1 MKKVLCLFILSQLLF
16 SCSVN
21 KDPNAPIN
29 DYVSSLELKDS
40 EKIMIIEE
48 KINNN
53 VAIEIFKGKTFY
65 YTGINKYIK
74 VEGVMEPLYNYKDW
88 EKMRSKYENKY
99 IKEEWIKG
107 DYWTLKDFKHQNI
120 IFIKREK
127 FPNPGKYEKFD
138 FQENYQ
144 VFSFSD
150 ILYYKHKKYAVFVIK
165 TTTTD
170 YKDIDTTSI
179 LILTKIKGKWT
190 VFGEVGDGIYR

>member
-1 MKKVLCLFILSQLLF
+1 MKKVLYTFIVSQFLF
-16 SCSVN
+16 SCSIN
-21 KDPNAPIN
+21 KDQRAPIN
-29 DYVSSLELKDS
+29 DYISSLDLRDS

-53 VAIEIFKGKTFY
+53 VAIEIFKGKTYFEP
-65 YTGINKYIK
+65 YTNKYERN
-74 VEGVMEPLYNYKDW
+74 EGVDKPLYNDKDW

-99 IKEEWIKG
+99 IKDEWIKG

-138 FQENYQ
+138 FQENYK

-150 ILYYKHKKYAVFVIK
+150 LLYYKHNKYAVFAIK
-165 TTTTD
+165 STITD
-170 YKDIDTTSI
+170 HKLIDETSI
-179 LILTKIKGKWT
+179 LIMRKSKGKW
-190 VFGEVGDGIYR
+190 VVIQKVGDGIYR

>member
-1 MKKVLCLFILSQLLF
+1 MKKVLCLFIISQLLF

-21 KDPNAPIN
+21 KDRNAPIN
-29 DYVSSLELKDS
+29 DYISSLDLRDS

-53 VAIEIFKGKTFY
+53 VAIEIFKGKTYFEP
-65 YTGINKYIK
+65 YTNKYERN
-74 VEGVMEPLYNYKDW
+74 EGVDKPLYNDKDW

-99 IKEEWIKG
+99 IKDHWIKG

-120 IFIKREK
+120 IFIKQEK

-138 FQENYQ
+138 FQENYE

-150 ILYYKHKKYAVFVIK
+150 VIYYKHNKYAVFTIK
-165 TTTTD
+165 STTTD

-190 VFGEVGDGIYR
+190 VLEKVGDGIYR

>member
-1 MKKVLCLFILSQLLF
+1 MKKVLYTFIVSQFLLN
-16 SCSVN
+16 CSIN
-21 KDPNAPIN
+21 KDQRAPIN
-29 DYVSSLELKDS
+29 DYISSLELKDS

-53 VAIEIFKGKTFY
+53 VAIEIFKGKIYFEP
-65 YTGINKYIK
+65 YTNKYERN
-74 VEGVMEPLYNYKDW
+74 EGVMEPLYDKKNW

-165 TTTTD
+165 STTTN
-170 YKDIDTTSI
+170 YKNIDTTSI
-179 LILTKIKGKWT
+179 FIMKKSKGKW
-190 VFGEVGDGIYR
+190 VVIQNVGDGIYR